1 MACLHAIVDVFARL
15 RGDPPPMFVTRH
27 SHVVDVALREKLWF
41 LYRRAYQTTAESTVT
56 HEMLDQF
63 EFNDQISESSNR
75 VWVVWNDSL
84 PVAMT
89 LVSTD
94 VRTTRWL
101 SEIYFEKK
109 FPERFKA
116 GQVHY
121 IVWVVVDPGCE
132 PHSVNIL
139 LARQALAAE
148 AAEGAL
154 LVFDVPDIHQPGQ
167 NGGASELLFRMAQL
181 VGEVELLPLS
191 TQRYFALDFA
201 QPLKN
206 SASKSK
212 LLKNRE
218 ESLLR

>member
-1 MACLHAIVDVFARL
+1 
-15 RGDPPPMFVTRH
+15 MFVTRH

-56 HEMLDQF
+56 HEMLDQV

-75 VWVVWNDSL
+75 VWVVWDDSL

-154 LVFDVPDIHQPGQ
+154 LVFDVPDIH
-167 NGGASELLFRMAQL
+167 ELLFRMAQL

-206 SASKSK
+206 SVSKSK
-212 LLKNRE
+212 LLENRE

>member
-1 MACLHAIVDVFARL
+1 M
-15 RGDPPPMFVTRH
+15 
-27 SHVVDVALREKLWF
+27 
-41 LYRRAYQTTAESTVT
+41 
-56 HEMLDQF
+56 
-63 EFNDQISESSNR
+63 
-75 VWVVWNDSL
+75 
-84 PVAMT
+84 
-89 LVSTD
+89 
-94 VRTTRWL
+94 
-101 SEIYFEKK
+101 
-109 FPERFKA
+109 
-116 GQVHY
+116 
-121 IVWVVVDPGCE
+121 
-132 PHSVNIL
+132 NIL

-206 SASKSK
+206 SVSKSK
-212 LLKNRE
+212 LLENRE